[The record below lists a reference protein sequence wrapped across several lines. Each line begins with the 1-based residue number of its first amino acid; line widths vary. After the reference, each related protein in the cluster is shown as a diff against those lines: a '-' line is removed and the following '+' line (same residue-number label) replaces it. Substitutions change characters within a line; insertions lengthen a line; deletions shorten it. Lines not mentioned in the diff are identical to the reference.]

1 MRLAMLLVVVVAL
14 AAPVAAFAD
23 GAPTPYSVAN
33 QICKQAQATMLAADF
48 AKAYGTNATRS
59 NAFGKCVAAHAVAAT
74 QDVSNAAKTCKTQQA
89 DTNFATAHDGKTFNQ
104 FYGST
109 TSQGKSSGAN
119 AFGKCVSQAAS
130 AAAATQAA
138 AVTSAA
144 KSCKAA
150 LKASAKDFATKYG
163 TGRNAY
169 GKCVAATSKT
179 K

>member
-1 MRLAMLLVVVVAL
+1 MRLSMLLVVVVAL

-23 GAPTPYSVAN
+23 GAPTPYTVAN
-33 QICKQAQATMLAADF
+33 QICKQAQASLLAADF

-59 NAFGKCVAAHAVAAT
+59 NAFGKCVAAHASAAT

-89 DTNFATAHDGKTFNQ
+89 DTNFAATHDGKTFDQ
-104 FYGST
+104 VYGASK
-109 TSQGKSSGAN
+109 GKSSGAN

-150 LKASAKDFATKYG
+150 LKASAKDFAAKYG
-163 TGRNAY
+163 TGRNAF

-179 K
+179 Q